1 MTLFFPDLNVWLSLS
16 DGANAHHAAAQ
27 AWLDHLPDDAHL
39 ILSRFT
45 QIGLLRLLTNTAVMG
60 DQTLTL
66 RQAWAIYDRW
76 LADPRVEFYPE
87 PRDLEAGFRQA
98 TQPFAARQASK
109 WVGDCW
115 LLAFA
120 ETAKAQLVTFDRAL
134 HQFAR
139 KQGNSAILPNRA
151 PNRLCS
157 VALRN

>member
-1 MTLFFPDLNVWLSLS
+1 
-16 DGANAHHAAAQ
+16 
-27 AWLDHLPDDAHL
+27 
-39 ILSRFT
+39 
-45 QIGLLRLLTNTAVMG
+45 
-60 DQTLTL
+60 
-66 RQAWAIYDRW
+66 
-76 LADPRVEFYPE
+76 VEFYPE